1 MAGASVR
8 RGERRDVHIRVSE
21 GLSGAGIDV
30 PVRVWRGPRPGP
42 VVFVTGAVHGDEV
55 NGTGTVRQ
63 LILDPPFELAGGTL
77 LLAPVVNTLA
87 FERHTRYLPDR
98 RDLNRCFPGSASG
111 SLASRI
117 AHKLFSEIVERCDYG
132 IDLHSAAAGRTNF
145 PNVRG
150 DLADPA
156 VSRLAMAFGCE
167 VVLDGAGPEGSLRR
181 AACSSGRP
189 TILLEA
195 GEVWKVEPG
204 MVAYGVRGIRNVL
217 IELGLVEGQPEAPL
231 FRAVVDR
238 AFWVRAEVGG
248 FLEFHVAPGALVR
261 AGDPLATNSSM
272 LGEQRNVLTAPEDA
286 VVIGMT
292 TQPAVVPGLPVCHL
306 AVPRNGVEPI
316 ARALRRRPEGHL
328 LHRVQRQL
336 ARSVLIRR
344 PRTR

>member
-1 MAGASVR
+1 MHV
-8 RGERRDVHIRVSE
+8 RVSE
-21 GLSGAGIDV
+21 GLNGAGIDV
-30 PVRVWRGPRPGP
+30 PVRVWRGARPGP
-42 VVFVTGAVHGDEV
+42 VIFVTGAVHGDEV

-77 LLAPVVNTLA
+77 VLAPVLNTLA
-87 FERHTRYLPDR
+87 FERHMRYLPDR
-98 RDLNRCFPGSASG
+98 RDLNRCFPGSAGG

-117 AHKLFSEIVERCDYG
+117 AHRLFEEIVERCDYG

-156 VSRLAMAFGCE
+156 VERLAMAFGCE
-167 VVLDGAGPEGSLRR
+167 VVLDGAGPQGSLRR
-181 AACSSGRP
+181 AACASGRP

-217 IELGLVEGQPEAPL
+217 IELGLVDGAPEPPL

-238 AFWVRAEVGG
+238 AYWVRAEVGG
-248 FLEFHVAPGALVR
+248 FLEFHVSPGELVR
-261 AGDPLATNSSM
+261 KGDALATNSSM
-272 LGEQRNVLTAPEDA
+272 LGEERNVLTAPEDG

-306 AVPRNGVEPI
+306 AVPRGGVGPI
-316 ARALRRRPEGHL
+316 SRALRRRPSGHL
-328 LHRVQRQL
+328 LHRVRRQL
-336 ARSVLIRR
+336 SRSMMVRR
-344 PRTR
+344 PRIG